1 VGAPRAVE
9 ETPTGGHQ
17 RDGRPPA
24 TARATTRR
32 TGGHQQPHG
41 RPPDGRAATSNRTGG
56 HQGRPYH
63 TRGGAARRAAG
74 PWARH
79 GSQNLPVE
87 GWGLPRAMGWHG
99 RAMGGTH
106 GRWGE
111 PTGDGGL
118 PRAMG
123 GSHGRWDGTDGR
135 WGEPTGDGGNP
146 RATTRVAPTIH
157 GVRPPPLVGAALVAA
172 RGSFYDIRFCAS
184 RTCCPYVLKGALTC
198 FSIRRGTCW

>member
-1 VGAPRAVE
+1 VAARRAVE
-9 ETPTGGHQ
+9 GTPTGGHQ
-17 RDGRPPA
+17 TDGRPPA

-118 PRAMG
+118 PRA
-123 GSHGRWDGTDGR
+123 
-135 WGEPTGDGGNP
+135 
-146 RATTRVAPTIH
+146 TTRVAPTIH
-157 GVRPPPLVGAALVAA
+157 GVRPPPLGGAALVAA